1 MVAITGASELFIAV
15 NALIAP
21 VPVAGSPILLLSF
34 VQLQVVVPGVLLV
47 EKSMELVA
55 VPLQTS

>member
-1 MVAITGASELFIAV
+1 MVAIKGASELFIAV

-34 VQLQVVVPGVLLV
+34 VQL
-47 EKSMELVA
+47 
-55 VPLQTS
+55 